1 MNKLQETLNPAST
14 ATESPA
20 LEKKTEETNT
30 QL

>member
-14 ATESPA
+14 AAESST
-20 LEKKTEETNT
+20 LEKKTEETNA